1 MQLQISHISANTM
14 VLREGR
20 VEDRAVVPG
29 VGERPRETRAEE
41 DALED
46 VLEEGVDEPMAM
58 QTEVVPT
65 LEEQRAARGL
75 LEDGVRLERLLA
87 WAIQNPDADPR
98 YRWSAFDWAEMET
111 WETLTCSCQ
120 RGTRGGPTPPRSRRS
135 RARYTATYAVAA
147 P

>member
-111 WETLTCSCQ
+111 CICTEMSERDINNNLNLLRDLGCE
-120 RGTRGGPTPPRSRRS
+120 
-135 RARYTATYAVAA
+135 
-147 P
+147 

>member
-46 VLEEGVDEPMAM
+46 VLEAVSY
-58 QTEVVPT
+58 THLTLPT
-65 LEEQRAARGL
+65 KRI
-75 LEDGVRLERLLA
+75 V
-87 WAIQNPDADPR
+87 
-98 YRWSAFDWAEMET
+98 
-111 WETLTCSCQ
+111 
-120 RGTRGGPTPPRSRRS
+120 
-135 RARYTATYAVAA
+135 
-147 P
+147 